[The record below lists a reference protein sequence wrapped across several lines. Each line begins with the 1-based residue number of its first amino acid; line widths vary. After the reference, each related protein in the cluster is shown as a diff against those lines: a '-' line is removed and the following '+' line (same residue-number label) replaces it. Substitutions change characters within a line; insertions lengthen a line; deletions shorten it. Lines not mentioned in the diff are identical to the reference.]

1 MAGLEYPP
9 DNPTACTGKVA
20 VVTGAGSGIGRATAL
35 ALASAGAA
43 VHCADLDAP
52 AAEETARVIAAS
64 GGTAAAHRVDV
75 ADADEVEA
83 LVDAAVAADGRIDI
97 CCNIAGIM
105 VDGTVLDTTEADLD
119 RIWTVNLK
127 GTLYGCQAAGRRMVA
142 QGSGAIVNTA
152 STAVLAPSPGVG
164 AYAMTKAAIVQLT
177 RIMATEVGRSG
188 VRVNAVAPGFVPT
201 KNTARY
207 YSNPDGTENAELR
220 DLVVGRMAKLAP
232 LGRVGSPEEVA
243 ACVLFLASDAAAYVT
258 GQVLSPNGGMV

>member
-1 MAGLEYPP
+1 
-9 DNPTACTGKVA
+9 VA
-20 VVTGAGSGIGRATAL
+20 AVTGAASGIGRATAL
-35 ALASAGAA
+35 VLARAGAV
-43 VHCADLDAP
+43 VHCADLDGDG
-52 AAEETARVIAAS
+52 AAQTAQAIRVG
-64 GGTAAAHRVDV
+64 GGTAEPHQVDV
-75 ADADEVEA
+75 ADAGQVESFI
-83 LVDAAVAADGRIDI
+83 AATVAANGRIDI

-105 VDGTVLDTTEADLD
+105 VDGMVLDTTETDLD
-119 RIWTVNLK
+119 RIWAVNLK
-127 GTLYGCQAAGRRMVA
+127 GTLHCCQAAGRRMVD

-188 VRVNAVAPGFVPT
+188 VRVNAIAPGFVPT
-201 KNTARY
+201 KNTSRY

-232 LGRVGSPEEVA
+232 LGRVGTPEEIA
-243 ACVLFLASDAAAYVT
+243 SCILFLVSDAAAYVT